1 MIWFDFNVNF
11 HPTEA
16 HNLITGSQDGT
27 LRLFDL
33 RTDHSQPTLVF
44 QSHAESVRLIQ
55 CFYKGLGWVQGDEKG
70 STVRDEKV
78 EKDVMC

>member
-1 MIWFDFNVNF
+1 MIWFDLKVNF

-44 QSHAESVRLIQ
+44 QSHAESVRLIPR
-55 CFYKGLGWVQGDEKG
+55 FLKG
-70 STVRDEKV
+70 KV
-78 EKDVMC
+78 GLKDMRRVKL